1 MAIAS
6 WNAKGLNGEEA
17 MRQLRFLI
25 KNNRPEVIFLMETK
39 LTKDKV
45 ATMCKQ
51 LSYDN
56 GFEVPRI
63 GLGGGGFY
71 GHPAVSNR
79 HMTWELLQHLRIVAH
94 GPWLVMGDFNEVL
107 SQADK
112 NGGGLRNEHQ
122 IEAFRNTL
130 EERLDWAMVN
140 EEWKD
145 SFTSASLTHLDF
157 YHSDHRALLLRLQD
171 ENGYDL
177 LRNRKRPRFK
187 FENIWSNETECKEII
202 KKCWKPFSSSSS
214 LLATMSIFNEGN
226 EWCTSDSEISEIT
239 MKFYN
244 SLFTSSSPSK
254 EKIEELLQ
262 GVHTSVSDE
271 MNMSLEA
278 PFSLEEIK
286 DAVFS
291 MPADKSPGPDEG
303 FSALL
308 QQAESRKE
316 IKGLRLANTAPFIT
330 HLFFADDSLIIVQA
344 SERSLQA
351 IQNIFSLYSTCSG
364 QMINFTK
371 SLLYFS
377 PNTSKEIATLYTSSL
392 NMQRTDSTETYL
404 GLPMLGGK
412 NKRILFNSI
421 KDKVWMKLH
430 LWQSKLFSQAGKEIL
445 LKAVIQAMPT
455 YLMSC
460 FRIPEGLC
468 QEIERIQARYWWGST
483 TEQKKIHWR
492 AWHKMCRPKCEG
504 GLGFR
509 GFIQYNQA
517 LLAKQAWRLLI
528 NPTSLLAK
536 VLKARYYQHTSILE
550 AREGHYP
557 SITWRSIIW
566 GRDLL
571 RRGLRRRIGNGK
583 ETLAF
588 SDPWVPRPPSFL
600 PSIID
605 ISDPLRVHDL
615 FETPGSWNMIRVQQF
630 FNAADAQN
638 ILTIPLT
645 QFDHPDSWLWHYTNH
660 GNYTIKSGYNLA
672 SAMDTALPSSS
683 VTLIAMW
690 WKYFWGIKIPR
701 KILHFAWRGYHEI
714 FPTLKGLNRRN
725 ISKHSVCP
733 LCGFGEDSNAHV
745 VFWCPS
751 SKEIWDRW
759 DYPFVSDRKE
769 DISFKEILLYASEI
783 LEKENFQK
791 MLIIAW
797 AIWFERNKRTHGHP
811 ARQGQQVF
819 EWTETIGFGAIILSP
834 EKEVIA
840 PLSKPLKGM
849 LLAFQAEAIAP
860 LVALNWAQ
868 RLGIQ
873 LDVIF
878 SDSLSLLPKYSVNIL
893 VLSLRAEESLNQSL
907 SSAKMPE
914 DVSYQGPLSDDSKN
928 IREGGEYDEEYY
940 EEDGGDYEDHEA
952 ENPVDPNEKEVEP
965 E

>member
-1 MAIAS
+1 MPSETAEESHGESRLTTKEIPPPPALPLRPTLLEEGES
-6 WNAKGLNGEEA
+6 ALRDKQSRLVNRTWENGRCWRDDA
-17 MRQLRFLI
+17 YKALTICRQVEFS
-25 KNNRPEVIFLMETK
+25 NRPAEFSAPQPIVDWLAAEAGFRPKLGQNVAPMAADLLDQVGSTMSNLQLKRYATIANPDVLFISQALRHQATAGISPEAYMLQHKHKTGTISRTTGSIYGGVPRSRLME
-39 LTKDKV
+39 
-45 ATMCKQ
+45 
-51 LSYDN
+51 
-56 GFEVPRI
+56 PR
-63 GLGGGGFY
+63 
-71 GHPAVSNR
+71 S
-79 HMTWELLQHLRIVAH
+79 
-94 GPWLVMGDFNEVL
+94 
-107 SQADK
+107 
-112 NGGGLRNEHQ
+112 
-122 IEAFRNTL
+122 
-130 EERLDWAMVN
+130 
-140 EEWKD
+140 
-145 SFTSASLTHLDF
+145 
-157 YHSDHRALLLRLQD
+157 HRAA
-171 ENGYDL
+171 
-177 LRNRKRPRFK
+177 
-187 FENIWSNETECKEII
+187 
-202 KKCWKPFSSSSS
+202 SSG
-214 LLATMSIFNEGN
+214 IFNEGD

-244 SLFTSSSPSK
+244 SLFTSSSPSE

-291 MPADKSPGPDEG
+291 MPADKSPGPDVRYSFQINGVIYGEVIPSRGLRQGDPLSPYLFLVCAEG
-303 FSALL
+303 FSSLL

-377 PNTSKEIATLYTSSL
+377 PNTSEEIATLYTSFL
-392 NMQRTDSTETYL
+392 NIQRTDSIETYL
-404 GLPMLGGK
+404 GLPMLG
-412 NKRILFNSI
+412 
-421 KDKVWMKLH
+421 V
-430 LWQSKLFSQAGKEIL
+430 
-445 LKAVIQAMPT
+445 VIQAMPT

-483 TEQKKIHWR
+483 TEQRKVHWH
-492 AWHKMCRPKCEG
+492 AWHKMCRPKCKG

-517 LLAKQAWRLLI
+517 LLAKQAWGLLI

-536 VLKARYYQHTSILE
+536 VLKARYYQHTSLLE

-588 SDPWVPRPPSFL
+588 SDPWIPRPPSFL

-615 FETPGSWNMIRVQQF
+615 FETP
-630 FNAADAQN
+630 
-638 ILTIPLT
+638 
-645 QFDHPDSWLWHYTNH
+645 DSWLWHYTNH
-660 GNYTIKSGYNLA
+660 GNYSVKSGYNLA

-683 VTLIAMW
+683 VTLIAIW
-690 WKYFWGIKIPR
+690 WKSFGGIKIPR

-725 ISKHSVCP
+725 ISKHNVCP
-733 LCGFGEDSNAHV
+733 LCGFGEDSNAHA

-759 DYPFVSDRKE
+759 DYPFMSDRKE

-840 PLSKPLKGM
+840 ALSKPLKGM
-849 LLAFQAEAIAP
+849 LSAFQAEAIAL

-878 SDSLSLLPKYSVNIL
+878 SDSLSL
-893 VLSLRAEESLNQSL
+893 VLA
-907 SSAKMPE
+907 
-914 DVSYQGPLSDDSKN
+914 
-928 IREGGEYDEEYY
+928 
-940 EEDGGDYEDHEA
+940 
-952 ENPVDPNEKEVEP
+952 
-965 E
+965 

>member
-1 MAIAS
+1 MEDHS
-6 WNAKGLNGEEA
+6 EL
-17 MRQLRFLI
+17 RQTER
-25 KNNRPEVIFLMETK
+25 K
-39 LTKDKV
+39 LD
-45 ATMCKQ
+45 
-51 LSYDN
+51 
-56 GFEVPRI
+56 
-63 GLGGGGFY
+63 
-71 GHPAVSNR
+71 
-79 HMTWELLQHLRIVAH
+79 
-94 GPWLVMGDFNEVL
+94 
-107 SQADK
+107 
-112 NGGGLRNEHQ
+112 
-122 IEAFRNTL
+122 
-130 EERLDWAMVN
+130 
-140 EEWKD
+140 
-145 SFTSASLTHLDF
+145 
-157 YHSDHRALLLRLQD
+157 
-171 ENGYDL
+171 DL
-177 LRNRKRPRFK
+177 LRKEEVFWHQRSRIQWLKAGDQNTK
-187 FENIWSNETECKEII
+187 FFHQKARERQKNNSI
-202 KKCWKPFSSSSS
+202 KG
-214 LLATMSIFNEGN
+214 IFNDGN

-244 SLFTSSSPSK
+244 SLFTSSSPSE

-262 GVHTSVSDE
+262 GVHISVSDE

-291 MPADKSPGPDEG
+291 MPADKSPSPDEG

-316 IKGLRLANTAPFIT
+316 IKGLRIANTAPFIT
-330 HLFFADDSLIIVQA
+330 HLFFADDSLIIVQT

-377 PNTSKEIATLYTSSL
+377 PNTSEEIARLYTSSL
-392 NMQRTDSTETYL
+392 NMQRTDSIETYL

-430 LWQSKLFSQAGKEIL
+430 LWKSKLFSQAGKEIL

-504 GLGFR
+504 GFRFR

-536 VLKARYYQHTSILE
+536 VFKARYYQHTSILE

-557 SITWRSIIW
+557 SITWSSIIW

-588 SDPWVPRPPSFL
+588 SDPWIPRPPSFL

-660 GNYTIKSGYNLA
+660 GNYSVKSGYNLA

-683 VTLIAMW
+683 VTLIAIW
-690 WKYFWGIKIPR
+690 WKSFWGIKIPR
-701 KILHFAWRGYHEI
+701 KILHFSWRGYHEI
-714 FPTLKGLNRRN
+714 LPTLKGLNRRN

-733 LCGFGEDSNAHV
+733 LCGFGEDSNAHA

-759 DYPFVSDRKE
+759 DYPFMSERKE

-840 PLSKPLKGM
+840 ALSKPLKGM
-849 LLAFQAEAIAP
+849 LSAFQAEAIAL

-878 SDSLSLLPKYSVNIL
+878 SDSLSLVLALNNNITYQNEL
-893 VLSLRAEESLNQSL
+893 GIIFLDIKTLLSTFPGVALSHVGRKFNNLAHGLAKHALRLDDEFCWLEETTPPICTLF
-907 SSAKMPE
+907 
-914 DVSYQGPLSDDSKN
+914 PLHS
-928 IREGGEYDEEYY
+928 E
-940 EEDGGDYEDHEA
+940 
-952 ENPVDPNEKEVEP
+952 
-965 E
+965 